1 MFVPHLS
8 RGGHPA
14 RKRQAFTLVELLV
27 VIAIIGV
34 LVALLLP
41 AVQAAREA
49 ANRMQCSNNLKQIG
63 LATHNFHD
71 TYRRFPPGGLF
82 PTLPPAT
89 GTSGEDQSIG
99 TLPFILPFMEQTAV
113 WDKIN
118 EQLDTN
124 IDHYPGITYA
134 GNTKTIGHWAYVG
147 SSWAAGQTKISAFE
161 CPSASPYDNQQLFTK
176 FYTTVNSVTGTV
188 WGIPYQEVGRTNY
201 ASCAGGLGHAN
212 GNTGGWALYKGIF
225 WPRSKNKMA
234 SVIDGTSNTM
244 LYGEVL
250 GGVDSANKKQLF
262 YAFPW
267 MGMGAMPMAWGMPK
281 PHSQPS
287 WTQWGAAHPG
297 GINVVLADGAVRVLN
312 PQIEGYYFQAF
323 TGMSDGVINK
333 NAVFE

>member
-1 MFVPHLS
+1 MFPAYPS
-8 RGGHPA
+8 RPRRA
-14 RKRQAFTLVELLV
+14 AAKRAFTLVELLV

-49 ANRMQCSNNLKQIG
+49 ANRMSCGNNLKQIG

-71 TYRRFPPGGLF
+71 TFRRFPPGSLGPSL
-82 PTLPPAT
+82 TPPS
-89 GTSGEDQSIG
+89 GTTGEDQNVG
-99 TLPFILPFMEQTAV
+99 GLCFLLPFMEQTAV
-113 WDKIN
+113 YDRADQ
-118 EQLDTN
+118 ELDLN
-124 IDHYPGITYA
+124 VDHYPGITYP
-134 GNTKTIGHWAYVG
+134 GNTKQIQHWAYVG
-147 SSWAAGQTKISAFE
+147 SSWAAGQTKISGFE

-176 FYTTVNSVTGTV
+176 FHTTATGVTGSI
-188 WGIPYQEVGRTNY
+188 WGIPYPEVGRTNY
-201 ASCAGGLGHAN
+201 APCAGGLGHAS
-212 GNTGGWALYKGIF
+212 GSGWGLYKGIF

-234 SVIDGTSNTM
+234 SVVDGTSNTM
-244 LYGEVL
+244 MFGEVL
-250 GGVDSANKKQLF
+250 GGMDSVNKKQLF

-267 MGMGAMPMAWGMPK
+267 MGMGAMPMAYGMPK

-287 WTQWGAAHPG
+287 WTQWGAQHPG